1 LSSVQH
7 NNKGAMIRAEAAAVV
22 QQVITHNRSLDR
34 VLEESD
40 FNSIQQEKSI
50 FKAICYGTIRFHWEL
65 RNKIHQFVKRPIRN
79 KDRIIEILL
88 ETALFQIEAMRIP
101 HHAVVSQTVEATK
114 LLNKKNLSAFVNGM
128 LREYLRST
136 KDTDCEDEEVIYNH
150 PQWIINK
157 TRDSWPK
164 NFTEILKNNNLQ
176 APMWLRVNQK
186 KITAH
191 QYLEKLAEQKNL
203 KTEEVGYVGDLDY
216 SICLKKPIAIN
227 FLLDFEKGYVSI
239 QDGAAQIAAECLLKE
254 RTGNILDACAAP
266 GGKTGQLLE
275 MMDEDSRVTAIEI
288 DSNRVGMIAQNLDR
302 LGLHAKIITGDVN
315 ESKSW
320 WNMEKFDLILLDVPC
335 SASGVI
341 RRHPDIKHLRREKDI
356 FSLQQKQLNI
366 INSMWNLLV
375 PQGRL
380 MYVTCSIFNEE
391 NDEVINQFL
400 QKHDNVVLK
409 DLLLNNNI
417 KNVMHKTSYGYQL
430 LPGSKNMDGFYF
442 ACIEKNSRT

>member
-1 LSSVQH
+1 LSSLEN
-7 NNKGAMIRAEAAAVV
+7 NNKSAMIRAEAAVV
-22 QQVITHNRSLDR
+22 VKEVIIHNRSLDR
-34 VLEESD
+34 VFEESS
-40 FNSIQQEKSI
+40 FNSGQQEKSI

-65 RNKIHQFVKRPIRN
+65 KNKIYQFVERPIRN

-88 ETALFQIEAMRIP
+88 ETAIFQIEAMRIP
-101 HHAVVSQTVEATK
+101 HHAIVSQTVEATK
-114 LLNKKNLSAFVNGM
+114 LLNKKNLSAFVNGI
-128 LREYLRST
+128 LREYLRAS
-136 KDTDCEDEEVIYNH
+136 KNTDCEDEEVIYNH

-157 TRDSWPK
+157 TRDNWPK

-186 KITAH
+186 KITAEK
-191 QYLEKLAEQKNL
+191 YLEKLARKINL
-203 KTEEVGYVGDLDY
+203 KTEEVGFVGDLGY
-216 SICLKKPIAIN
+216 SICLKKPMSIN
-227 FLLDFEKGYVSI
+227 FLPDFEQGYVSI
-239 QDGAAQIAAECLLKE
+239 QDGAAQIAAECLLNE

-275 MMDEDSRVTAIEI
+275 MIDDNSQVTAIEI
-288 DSNRVGMIAQNLDR
+288 DSNRVGMITQNLDR
-302 LGLHAKIITGDVN
+302 LGLHAKIITGDIN

-320 WNMEKFDLILLDVPC
+320 WNLEKFDLILLDAPC
-335 SASGVI
+335 SASGVV
-341 RRHPDIKHLRREKDI
+341 RRHPDIKHLRKEKDI

-366 INSMWNLLV
+366 INSIWDLLA

-391 NDEVINQFL
+391 NDEVINQFQ

-417 KNVMHKTSYGYQL
+417 QDLMHKTKHGYQL

-442 ACIEKNSRT
+442 ACIEKNSRK

>member
-1 LSSVQH
+1 
-7 NNKGAMIRAEAAAVV
+7 MIRAEAAVV
-22 QQVITHNRSLDR
+22 VKKVIIHNCSLDR
-34 VLEESD
+34 ILDEPQFHSG
-40 FNSIQQEKSI
+40 QHEKSI
-50 FKAICYGTIRFHWEL
+50 FKAICYGTIRHHWEL
-65 RNKIHQFVKRPIRN
+65 KNKIYQFVERPIRN

-101 HHAVVSQTVEATK
+101 HHAIVSQTVEATK
-114 LLNKKNLSAFVNGM
+114 LLNKKNLVAFVNGM

-136 KDTDCEDEEVIYNH
+136 KNTDCDDEEVIYNH

-157 TRDSWPK
+157 IRDNWPG
-164 NFTEILKNNNLQ
+164 NFTEILNNNNLQ

-186 KITAH
+186 KITA
-191 QYLEKLAEQKNL
+191 QRYLVELARKENL
-203 KTEEVGYVGDLDY
+203 KVEEVGYVGDLSY
-216 SICLKKPIAIN
+216 SICLNKPVSIN
-227 FLLDFEKGYVSI
+227 YLLDFEKGYVSI
-239 QDGAAQIAAECLLKE
+239 QDGAAQIAAECLLQK
-254 RTGNILDACAAP
+254 RKGNILDACAAP

-275 MMDEDSRVTAIEI
+275 MIDGNSLVTAIEI

-320 WNMEKFDLILLDVPC
+320 WDRQKFDLILADVPC

-341 RRHPDIKHLRREKDI
+341 RRHPDIKHLRKEKDI
-356 FSLQQKQLNI
+356 LSLQQKQLNI
-366 INSMWNLLV
+366 INSIWGLLA

-380 MYVTCSIFNEE
+380 IYVTCSIFNEE
-391 NDEVINQFL
+391 NDEVINQFQ

-417 KNVMHKTSYGYQL
+417 LDVMHKTSYGYQL

-442 ACIEKNSRT
+442 ACIEKK